1 VFSAATGIIG
11 TIGIVRDM
19 EIMRNIRL
27 VWIMGNIREIWIMG
41 KAGKRET
48 SGTVRPV
55 NPAGACYDRRA

>member
-1 VFSAATGIIG
+1 
-11 TIGIVRDM
+11 M
-19 EIMRNIRL
+19 EIMRNIRQ